1 MIDRDLSPFFA
12 PKSIAVVGAGER
24 ATSSGAAIMQMLR
37 QAGYGGRVVPVNPK
51 GGTIFGYESVTSIA
65 AIEPPV
71 DLAVIVIRPDAIL
84 DAAKEAADRG
94 IKNLLILPGGFAEAG
109 PIGV

>member
-1 MIDRDLSPFFA
+1 
-12 PKSIAVVGAGER
+12 
-24 ATSSGAAIMQMLR
+24 MQLLR

-65 AIEPPV
+65 AIDPPV

-84 DAAKEAADRG
+84 DAA
-94 IKNLLILPGGFAEAG
+94 
-109 PIGV
+109 